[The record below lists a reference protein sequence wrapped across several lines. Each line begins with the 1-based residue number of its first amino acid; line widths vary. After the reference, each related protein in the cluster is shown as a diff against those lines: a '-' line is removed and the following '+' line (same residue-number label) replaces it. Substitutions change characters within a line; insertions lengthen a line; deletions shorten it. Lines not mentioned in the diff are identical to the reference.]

1 MTENIDPNVGN
12 INLLVEAA
20 FDDDDD
26 DFYLIA
32 SQRS

>member
-1 MTENIDPNVGN
+1 MTENIDPNVGS

-20 FDDDDD
+20 FDDDD
-26 DFYLIA
+26 FYLIA

>member
-1 MTENIDPNVGN
+1 MTENIDLNVGS

-26 DFYLIA
+26 FYLIA